1 MLEKYKTIAKD
12 IIDLAQKY
20 GAEQASL
27 SLANSTSFQVD
38 VREKKIE
45 SLQESGSS
53 GVHLTVS
60 KDKRRS
66 TVSSN
71 DLRLETLVP
80 LIRSTM
86 DALPFMGKDECYSL
100 PDPELQGCAPGNLE
114 LLDPDFDK
122 LSSEEKVQIPLDLER
137 LTLNSDKR
145 LRTEQSFYSDSI
157 SYMVSDPVASTF
169 INGFVEGETKTLYS
183 LGVSMVADDAKS
195 TSTGTNESTNIGRK
209 QTDGWYSTA
218 RFYKNLTPAQEIVEK
233 ACLRTLRKLGSVKP
247 VSQEVSVVFSSE
259 MAQSFLGKIASAL
272 MGDSKIN
279 LIDNPLLP
287 GKLGSRHFDSEG
299 VEAKPLV
306 LIENGVLKNYM
317 LSTYSANKLGMISN
331 GHSGGISNLI
341 LKLGDYPE
349 EELIASVK
357 NGLYLTFMS
366 GQGANIVTG
375 DFSRGAQGIWIRD
388 GKLAEPVS
396 EFTIAGTFSEMLK
409 NLKMIGSEV
418 DERSSILTPAFKIDK
433 MAVSGS

>member
-60 KDKRRS
+60 KNKRRS

-86 DALPFMGKDECYSL
+86 DALPFMGKDEYYSL

-157 SYMVSDPVASTF
+157 SYMVHADS
-169 INGFVEGETKTLYS
+169 NGFFEGETKTLHS

-247 VSQEVSVVFSSE
+247 VSQEVPVVFSSE

-272 MGDSKIN
+272 MGENLFRKQSFLLNRLNESIADSKIN

-306 LIENGVLKNYM
+306 LIENGILKNYM
-317 LSTYSANKLGMISN
+317 LSTYSANKLGMPSN
-331 GHSGGISNLI
+331 GHSGVRREFGF
-341 LKLGDYPE
+341 G
-349 EELIASVK
+349 
-357 NGLYLTFMS
+357 
-366 GQGANIVTG
+366 TG
-375 DFSRGAQGIWIRD
+375 NWQSR
-388 GKLAEPVS
+388 
-396 EFTIAGTFSEMLK
+396 
-409 NLKMIGSEV
+409 
-418 DERSSILTPAFKIDK
+418 
-433 MAVSGS
+433 